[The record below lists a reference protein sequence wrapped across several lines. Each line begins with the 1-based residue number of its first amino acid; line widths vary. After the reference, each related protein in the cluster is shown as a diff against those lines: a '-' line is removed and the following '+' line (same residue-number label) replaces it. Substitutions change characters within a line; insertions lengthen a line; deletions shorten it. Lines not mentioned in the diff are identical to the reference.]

1 MHTPTRQDLLDFTIH
16 VTTMIRPLV
25 ETLERKDRSLG
36 DQVKRAMDSASLN
49 LAEGFGAKGGKQ
61 RLSFET
67 ARGSAYEARH
77 GPPVAVA
84 WGHLTDAQAAATI
97 DALGRLAGRVHGL
110 LGT

>member
-1 MHTPTRQDLLDFTIH
+1 MHTPTRQDLLDFTLH
-16 VTTMIRPLV
+16 VTIMIRPLV
-25 ETLERKDRSLG
+25 ETLERKDRALG

-49 LAEGFGAKGGKQ
+49 LAEGFGFNGGKQ

-67 ARGSAYEARH
+67 AKGSAQEAQH
-77 GPPVAVA
+77 GLRVAVA
-84 WGHLTDAQAAATI
+84 WGHLTEAQAKRAI